1 LIPLYQNEHRS
12 GVEIPFGVS
21 PEDIMTSLEIG
32 HGYKWI
38 VLVRRPVIVAHGAPT
53 LGNMPELLMTGYRS
67 LIVSGGD
74 PAYVDRIRQVL
85 AMLQRQSQSPIM
97 KSEGVSVG

>member
-1 LIPLYQNEHRS
+1 MHQHEHRA
-12 GVEIPFGVS
+12 GVEIPFGVK
-21 PEDIMTSLEIG
+21 PEDIMRTLEIG

-38 VLVRRPVIVAHGAPT
+38 VLVRQPVVIAHGTPT
-53 LGNMPELLMTGYRS
+53 IGNMPELLMTGDHS
-67 LIVSGGD
+67 MIVAGGD

-85 AMLQRQSQSPIM
+85 VMLQRQSHRPLM